1 VEYSIKTNDE
11 LSDQKKKEKIR
22 KNKKEFSNDTK
33 PLINQ
38 LHQRMEAGKKEILK
52 YAEKTGASFDDSKPE
67 FVGELLDTEIYY
79 ALKLMVENKTGIK
92 IPADQNGLG
101 YNNLIYISS
110 LLAKMQKDASDDY
123 LGSNA
128 KVYSVLAI
136 EEPEA
141 HLHPNMQYLFLKF
154 LNDDQKN
161 KVRQSFITSYSPNIT
176 AAVDLDKLIVIN
188 KKEDQVD
195 VSYPSEVFSE
205 DKEDRASKKY
215 IERFLNV
222 TKSDIFFAKSIIF
235 VEGISEQILIS
246 EFAKLMGKD
255 LIDKHISIV
264 NLGDRYFQH
273 FLKLFDTEESDAAL
287 TKNIACITDLD
298 PVRKKDEKNAKWKRR
313 NPFSID
319 TSDKFEYKA
328 CYNDFV
334 DKYEDEDYHIRVFS
348 QKEEESSTFEYDLL
362 LSNPL
367 NQDLITE
374 SMSNKNEIRTIM
386 KLAEEEDYSVK
397 EILTV
402 MNDNNFK
409 DELKKR
415 Y

>member
-1 VEYSIKTNDE
+1 
-11 LSDQKKKEKIR
+11 
-22 KNKKEFSNDTK
+22 
-33 PLINQ
+33 
-38 LHQRMEAGKKEILK
+38 M
-52 YAEKTGASFDDSKPE
+52 
-67 FVGELLDTEIYY
+67 
-79 ALKLMVENKTGIK
+79 
-92 IPADQNGLG
+92 
-101 YNNLIYISS
+101 
-110 LLAKMQKDASDDY
+110 
-123 LGSNA
+123 
-128 KVYSVLAI
+128 
-136 EEPEA
+136 
-141 HLHPNMQYLFLKF
+141 KF

-161 KVRQSFITSYSPNIT
+161 KVRQTFITSHSPNIT
-176 AAVDLDKLIVIN
+176 AAVNLDKLIVIN